1 VVGNLLGEKKENDA
15 LNAGIVTASIGVAIV
30 TFLTILMIANAR
42 FVASLLSNN
51 ALVVNETMKYLK
63 VCLISEPFMAW
74 GVILSGGLNGAGDT
88 KSVMIR
94 VALSVWLVRIP
105 LSYLLGIV
113 FGFGA
118 IAVWWS
124 MNSSLLVQAILIS
137 KRYYSKKWLIDPA

>member
-1 VVGNLLGEKKENDA
+1 
-15 LNAGIVTASIGVAIV
+15 
-30 TFLTILMIANAR
+30 
-42 FVASLLSNN
+42 
-51 ALVVNETMKYLK
+51 
-63 VCLISEPFMAW
+63 MAW

-105 LSYLLGIV
+105 LSYLLGII